1 MYELLVI
8 KVRIAPS
15 EGCSHAYRGFLL
27 DYENKA
33 QFITLKVLEVYLF
46 LLSPSTCIHVR
57 YASCIK
63 LG

>member
-8 KVRIAPS
+8 KVKIAPS
-15 EGCSHAYRGFLL
+15 EGCGHAYRGFLL

-33 QFITLKVLEVYLF
+33 QFITLEVLEVYLF
-46 LLSPSTCIHVR
+46 LLFPSTCIHIR